1 MATIL
6 LPKRPLIVALS
17 PESAAPA
24 FGQNRRDF
32 IVSESKNYCVRS
44 LLPSDVTRDF
54 LSWFSKEDI
63 LRGLNLADLDFDVEK
78 LRRFVAGFDNVHNYM
93 LGIFS
98 RKTNLLIG
106 FYTLDVNLQHKV
118 GVITT
123 AIGHDAHR
131 GAGVMW
137 ETIDGVL
144 DYFYD
149 NRDIEKITARVL
161 AKNYSML
168 FNLKQNLRFVL
179 EARLRHEARAP
190 DGRRLDVLVFASY
203 RTDPKTGKRHRVD
216 PQEVVDLGTSGDRI

>member
-1 MATIL
+1 MATIQ
-6 LPKRPLIVALS
+6 LPKRPVIVALS

-24 FGQNRRDF
+24 FGQSKRNF
-32 IVSESKNYCVRS
+32 IVSESEPYCVRS
-44 LLPSDVTRDF
+44 LLPSEVTPDF
-54 LSWFSKEDI
+54 LSWFSKPDI
-63 LRGLNLADLDFDVEK
+63 LRGLNLADLHFDLEK

-123 AIGHDAHR
+123 AIGHEAHR

-168 FNLKQNLRFVL
+168 FNLKRNLRFVL

-190 DGRRLDVLVFASY
+190 DGQRLDVLVFASY
-203 RTDPKTGKRHRVD
+203 KTDPNTGKRHRVD
-216 PQEVVDLGTSGDRI
+216 PQAVVDLGMGDHK